1 MSISLACP
9 TIGLRIARTPTMT
22 LFIHRIT
29 KRKKGLPLRPGGK
42 GGRADDLESFIVRCG
57 HRTLCFS
64 FLFKGTLLVL
74 AEWWRLCKNYELRMS
89 RFWKRDSLTSF
100 SGSENI
106 NLRINSPSSP
116 QYNICNHWTS
126 QPMVAWWSML
136 MVYSSSNPLL
146 EGWHGDVTSKHCPS
160 TNHGLNP

>member
-1 MSISLACP
+1 MLIQCQVTLPSILDGKSPPSCPFHVLAQWLAKMKGQ
-9 TIGLRIARTPTMT
+9 GLRIARTPTMT

-64 FLFKGTLLVL
+64 FLFKVTLLVL
-74 AEWWRLCKNYELRMS
+74 AEWWRLCNNYELRMS

-116 QYNICNHWTS
+116 QYNICNH
-126 QPMVAWWSML
+126 
-136 MVYSSSNPLL
+136 
-146 EGWHGDVTSKHCPS
+146 
-160 TNHGLNP
+160 